1 MKNQSDSSAR
11 MEGNLLAAAQ
21 DYKGA
26 FTSEQEQWTREQD
39 EGNFV
44 TMCMYSGERKYL
56 FL

>member
-44 TMCMYSGERKYL
+44 TMCMYSGE
-56 FL
+56 